1 MQVPIIRKLELSA
14 ENGRL
19 LRLELPLGGFG
30 LSRYLLDFTLA
41 ELAKQAGV
49 ILKEQTRV
57 NDVVFNGNDHTL
69 ITTSGS
75 FSSRYTCAAFGKRSN
90 LDLKWKRPFVIAA
103 KNKLN
108 NYIGVK
114 YHVQCDLPAD
124 TIALHTFRQGYC
136 GLVKV
141 EGNKY
146 NLCYLTTAANL
157 QKSDNNIETL
167 EHTILSKNPNLAS
180 FFRNCIKEGGPVT
193 ISQISFDRKSL
204 FEQNILMGGDAAGMI
219 TPLCGNGMSMALHSS
234 KIAFHQLDLLLR
246 GRISVDTFEAR
257 YTKQWSKEF
266 SGRLRMGRIV
276 QKLSLNP
283 GMMNLFIRTGK
294 IFPGMVKQVIRKT
307 HGKNF

>member
-14 ENGRL
+14 ENGRSIQQ
-19 LRLELPLGGFG
+19 ELPLGGFG
-30 LSRYLLDFTLA
+30 LSRYLLDLTLA

-57 NDVVFNGNDHTL
+57 NEVVFNGDVYTL
-69 ITTSGS
+69 ITSSGS
-75 FSSRYTCAAFGKRSN
+75 FTSKYTCATFGKRSN
-90 LDLKWKRPFVIAA
+90 LDLKWKRPFAEAA

-114 YHVQCDLPAD
+114 YHVLYDSPAD

-167 EHTILSKNPNLAS
+167 EKTILSKNPFLAAV
-180 FFRNCIKEGGPVT
+180 FRNSEKLGPPVT

-246 GRISVDTFEAR
+246 GRINTEIFEAR
-257 YTKQWSKEF
+257 YTKQWKKEF

-276 QKLSLNP
+276 QKLSLSP
-283 GMMNLFIRTGK
+283 GMMNLFVRTGK
-294 IFPGMVKQVIRKT
+294 IFPGMLKQIIRKT
-307 HGKNF
+307 HGKYF